1 MSEALKKMDAAF
13 AVVADMDAAV
23 EEFLANEHESGVV
36 LKGADGPTVRD
47 AIVALKNLCTTLAGA
62 LMDQATRKSSEMAF
76 NKALEKALEEKV
88 VPAEELKLP
97 EGSLVA
103 FGDRPNELSVIV
115 LRKTTATL
123 LKALVKAAALQLAG
137 GTDDVLAV
145 AGKAFPEMKIDNQVT
160 GYKGAPVLGSVIV
173 KKADSLGKLTKAARP
188 EGEPTN
194 LSAIEYIAKAGCKG
208 QNRQVNLV

>member
-76 NKALEKALEEKV
+76 NKALEEKV